1 MNFTN
6 KKKEEEKVV
15 TSKEMKEEIHM
26 TEKQPRKESATTAPK
41 IGKIVLHPLA
51 MLYTLAALT
60 LFMLNSS
67 IKYTIKLLFH
77 PAAANDNPAILP
89 NQISTPPSARRIR
102 IFTIHIIIMI

>member
-1 MNFTN
+1 M
-6 KKKEEEKVV
+6 KEKFVV
-15 TSKEMKEEIHM
+15 TIKDMKEEIHM
-26 TEKQPRKESATTAPK
+26 TEKEPRNESASTAPK
-41 IGKIVLHPLA
+41 TGKIVLHPLA

-89 NQISTPPSARRIR
+89 IQISNIY
-102 IFTIHIIIMI
+102 H